1 MNDLK
6 RILLMVCCML
16 VICSGA
22 FAKQKT
28 VLDYDPDFFNILPWY
43 ADEETN
49 GENEE
54 KGRME
59 EGSEVKKEEKTGEK
73 TVEKAV
79 NSIDLVVILDKSGSM
94 YSMVDDTIGGFNS
107 YLDEQRKKD
116 IPVKVSMGM
125 FNQKLE
131 EKYSRVDLKDVKN
144 LTNED
149 YVPQGMTALFDAV
162 GNTLSALKTDEGVNA
177 EGNKVLVVII
187 TDGMEN
193 ASSEWTK
200 STVKGLI
207 GELRGKGYEFV
218 FLGADI
224 DAADVAEDIGISR
237 ETSMKFKKTGAGVKG
252 NFKAMSV
259 MMDTVSEGSSL
270 VRDIKWKSAIV
281 EDK

>member
-1 MNDLK
+1 MK

>member
-1 MNDLK
+1 
-6 RILLMVCCML
+6 
-16 VICSGA
+16 
-22 FAKQKT
+22 
-28 VLDYDPDFFNILPWY
+28 
-43 ADEETN
+43 
-49 GENEE
+49 
-54 KGRME
+54 ME
-59 EGSEVKKEEKTGEK
+59 EGSEVKKEEKMGEK
-73 TVEKAV
+73 TMEKAV

-149 YVPQGMTALFDAV
+149 YAPQGMTALFDAV
-162 GNTLSALKTDEGVNA
+162 GNTLSALKMDEGVNA

-200 STVKGLI
+200 SAVKDLI

>member
-1 MNDLK
+1 MK

-16 VICSGA
+16 VICSNV
-22 FAKQKT
+22 FAKEKT

-43 ADEETN
+43 AEIDEEPN

-59 EGSEVKKEEKTGEK
+59 EGSEVKKEEKVEEK
-73 TVEKAV
+73 TEEKAV

-94 YSMVDDTIGGFNS
+94 YSMVKDTIGGFNS

-116 IPVKVSMGM
+116 VPVKVSMGM

-131 EKYSRVDLKDVKN
+131 EKYTRVDLKDVEN
-144 LTNED
+144 LTEED

-162 GNTLSALKTDEGVNA
+162 GNTLSVLKTKEEVNV

-200 STVKGLI
+200 SSVKDLI
-207 GELRGKGYEFV
+207 GELREKGYEFV

-224 DAADVAEDIGISR
+224 DAADVAEGIGISR
-237 ETSMKFKKTGAGVKG
+237 ETSMKFKKTGAGVQG
-252 NFKAMSV
+252 NFKAMSI
-259 MMDTVSEGSSL
+259 MMDTVSEGNSL
-270 VRDIKWKSAIV
+270 VRDIKWKSSIV

>member
-1 MNDLK
+1 MK
-6 RILLMVCCML
+6 RIVMLVCCML
-16 VICSGA
+16 VICSGV

-43 ADEETN
+43 TEVGEETN

-59 EGSEVKKEEKTGEK
+59 EGSEVKKEEKMGEK
-73 TVEKAV
+73 TMEKAV

-149 YVPQGMTALFDAV
+149 YAPQGMTALFDAV
-162 GNTLSALKTDEGVNA
+162 GNTLSALKMDEGVNA

-200 STVKGLI
+200 SAVKDLI

>member
-1 MNDLK
+1 MK

-43 ADEETN
+43 AEVDEETN

-200 STVKGLI
+200 STVKDLI